1 MSKRESIEDL
11 EARLQEARRLKALE
25 NYDASSASVI
35 DPIFKAWGEQLKS
48 VTRVKSCKWCL
59 AIYPPAGPQW
69 RFHGTTQAGESFHHS
84 FTLKSYFGSACRDW
98 NDPHFYYSDE
108 INDLIPTDWELLRLF
123 GVIFFIYKTDAE
135 FKPGEPY
142 RAIAEPGQPFNDN
155 NGRNFRSQDVVLE
168 EWAKMR
174 KEELPW
180 ITNTERIHELQS
192 QKAKIEKEIEKL
204 EQRAVDVAI
213 GVFPYWH
220 TLE

>member
-1 MSKRESIEDL
+1 M
-11 EARLQEARRLKALE
+11 
-25 NYDASSASVI
+25 
-35 DPIFKAWGEQLKS
+35 
-48 VTRVKSCKWCL
+48 
-59 AIYPPAGPQW
+59 
-69 RFHGTTQAGESFHHS
+69 
-84 FTLKSYFGSACRDW
+84 
-98 NDPHFYYSDE
+98 
-108 INDLIPTDWELLRLF
+108 
-123 GVIFFIYKTDAE
+123 YKTDAV